1 MYNVSTSVG
10 AQLKNLDC
18 FNVMKHFFKGA
29 RVTSFIILAVH
40 VARQFSYIFWSTFSL
55 RSFEMKLLFWASLLR
70 DTTRGT
76 ADTIQLW
83 QTDETLATQVCLRLL
98 RQLRVTLRTKILGA
112 EDGATIVLY
121 QLRLYEDDDD
131 YMQWDASSDNDPP

>member
-1 MYNVSTSVG
+1 
-10 AQLKNLDC
+10 
-18 FNVMKHFFKGA
+18 
-29 RVTSFIILAVH
+29 
-40 VARQFSYIFWSTFSL
+40 
-55 RSFEMKLLFWASLLR
+55 MKLLFWASLLR